1 MINKLSNKFLR
12 SFIITLSL
20 AGLLLNSCDSRP
32 LDKKETVEND
42 SSHDLPLRPNI
53 VWLVA
58 EDLGPYIA
66 PFGDST
72 ASTPNL
78 NLLAAEGVIYT
89 HTFSPSGVCAPSRA
103 AIATGMY
110 PSSIGANH
118 MRTRSDSEATGV
130 PPYESIPPPEV
141 RMVSEILRINGYYCT
156 NNAKEDYQFD
166 APVTAWDESGRYAHW
181 RNRPKDQPFF
191 AVFNFNQTHESGLF
205 EPYGF
210 KNSEKRHYQSGDRYY
225 EIQPGQM
232 AEEETPNHVSKDA
245 NFPIPPYLPHT
256 ETVRRDLWK
265 MYNNIAE
272 MDLQIGAV
280 LKQLEDDG
288 LLENTIIFFY
298 GDHGGPLP
306 RQKRLIYDSG
316 LNTPLIIRFPGEQ
329 NPGQKNSQL
338 LSFVDFAPTLL
349 SLAGIKPPEYMQG
362 QAFLGEHRAKQERK
376 YIYGAADRFD
386 EVTDAIRA
394 VRGNRFKY
402 IRNYRPEQGYYLPL
416 AYRERIPTMQEL
428 LKMRD
433 EGELDSIQQLWFRGK
448 KDPEELFDCKNDPH
462 ELKNLAGDPTYA
474 DHLEELREEMD
485 RWIVEIGDQPN
496 LPEKELLE
504 QLWSGHDTKPQ
515 TSEPQVT
522 SSQGKITI
530 ECATEGASIG
540 YKVIGTERVEPGGWT
555 VYQKPFEVK
564 QGSRLMVVADRI
576 GFEPSE
582 IIQIETTETH

>member
-1 MINKLSNKFLR
+1 MKALEKMGIENFLSKTKFLLCLCTV
-12 SFIITLSL
+12 SI
-20 AGLLLNSCDSRP
+20 ASCQGNA
-32 LDKKETVEND
+32 EVEKP
-42 SSHDLPLRPNI
+42 SRPNI
-53 VWLVA
+53 LWLVA

-72 ASTPNL
+72 TSTPNL
-78 NLLAAEGVIYT
+78 SRLASEGVIYT
-89 HTFSPSGVCAPSRA
+89 RTFSPSGVCAPSRA

-110 PSSIGANH
+110 PSSIGASH
-118 MRTRSDSEATGV
+118 MRTRSNSEATGV
-130 PPYESIPPPEV
+130 APYEAIPPPEV

-210 KNSEKRHYQSGDRYY
+210 KNSEKRHYHSGDRDY
-225 EIQPGQM
+225 EIQSGQT

-245 NFPIPPYLPHT
+245 DFPIPPYLPDT

-288 LLENTIIFFY
+288 LLENTIVFFY

-316 LNTPLIIRFPGEQ
+316 LNTPLVIRLPGEK
-329 NPGQKNSQL
+329 NPGQKDPQL
-338 LSFVDFAPTLL
+338 ISFVDFAPTLL

-362 QAFLGEHRAKQERK
+362 QSFLGEHRAKQERT
-376 YIYGAADRFD
+376 YIHGAADRFD
-386 EVTDAIRA
+386 EVTDAIRV
-394 VRGNRFKY
+394 VRDNRFKY
-402 IRNYRPEQGYYLPL
+402 IRNYRPQQGYYLPL
-416 AYRERIPTMQEL
+416 AYRERIPTMLEL
-428 LKMRD
+428 LKLRD
-433 EGELDSIQQLWFRGK
+433 EGELDSIQQLWFREK
-448 KDPEELFDCKNDPH
+448 KDPEELFDCNNDPY
-462 ELKNLAGDPTYA
+462 ELKNLAGDPAYA

-485 RWIVEIGDQPN
+485 RWIEEIGDQPN
-496 LPEKELLE
+496 LPEKELLD
-504 QLWSGHDTKPQ
+504 QLWSENVSKPI
-515 TSEPQVT
+515 TSTPQVI
-522 SSQGKITI
+522 SSKGKIKIT
-530 ECATEGASIG
+530 CDTDGASIG
-540 YKVIGTERVEPGGWT
+540 YKIIHQDETPPKAWT
-555 VYQKPFEVK
+555 VYLAPIELEQDSKLLV
-564 QGSRLMVVADRI
+564 MAHRI
-576 GFEPSE
+576 GFEPSKMLE
-582 IIQIETTETH
+582 IDLAGIN

>member
-1 MINKLSNKFLR
+1 MKALEKMGIENFLSKTKFLLCLCTV
-12 SFIITLSL
+12 SI
-20 AGLLLNSCDSRP
+20 ASCQGNT
-32 LDKKETVEND
+32 EVEKP
-42 SSHDLPLRPNI
+42 SRPNI
-53 VWLVA
+53 LWLVA

-72 ASTPNL
+72 TSTPNL
-78 NLLAAEGVIYT
+78 SRLASEGVIYT
-89 HTFSPSGVCAPSRA
+89 RTFSPSGVCAPSRA

-110 PSSIGANH
+110 PSSIGASH
-118 MRTRSDSEATGV
+118 MRTRSNSEATGV
-130 PPYESIPPPEV
+130 APYEAIPPPEV

-210 KNSEKRHYQSGDRYY
+210 KNSEKRHYHSGDRDY
-225 EIQPGQM
+225 EIQSGQT

-245 NFPIPPYLPHT
+245 DFPIPPYLPDT

-288 LLENTIIFFY
+288 LLENTIVFFY

-316 LNTPLIIRFPGEQ
+316 LNTPLVIRLPRET
-329 NPGQKNSQL
+329 NPGQKDPQL
-338 LSFVDFAPTLL
+338 ISFVDFAPTLL

-362 QAFLGEHRAKQERK
+362 QSFLGEHRAKQERT
-376 YIYGAADRFD
+376 YIHGAADRFD
-386 EVTDAIRA
+386 EVTDAIRV
-394 VRGNRFKY
+394 VRDNRFKY
-402 IRNYRPEQGYYLPL
+402 IRNYRPQQGYYLPL

-433 EGELDSIQQLWFRGK
+433 EGELDSIQQLWFREK
-448 KDPEELFDCKNDPH
+448 KDPEELFDCNNDPH
-462 ELKNLAGDPTYA
+462 ELKNLAGDPAYA

-485 RWIVEIGDQPN
+485 RWIEEIGDQPN
-496 LPEKELLE
+496 LPEKELLD
-504 QLWSGHDTKPQ
+504 QLWSENVSKPI
-515 TSEPQVT
+515 TSTPQVI
-522 SSQGKITI
+522 SSKGKIKI
-530 ECATEGASIG
+530 DCATKGASIG
-540 YKVIGTERVEPGGWT
+540 YKVIDKDGAEPQAWT
-555 VYQKPFEVK
+555 VYQKSFEMK
-564 QGSRLMVVADRI
+564 QGSKLLLQAHRL
-576 GFEPSE
+576 GYEPSE
-582 IIQIETTETH
+582 IVEIILNNVQ